1 MKKNH
6 SIVFLAFGILL
17 VYWLLVTTINA
28 IKIKLGNKEK
38 LIQKYLTEDEHIIV
52 EGEMV
57 YIKEIIIATLI
68 GIIGLIISILV
79 LLAKKDVSLFFLVFL
94 YALSFSLSI
103 LIKSYV
109 LKKTTKLFITN
120 KRLILAYGTWG
131 HNVIDYSLD
140 KISNIVLKQS
150 LLGRIF
156 GFSKIAI
163 ISTSGAELKIWNRK
177 LELKNAEE
185 FIKAF
190 VSMRT

>member
-1 MKKNH
+1 MEKNH
-6 SIVFLAFGILL
+6 SIVSLAFGILL
-17 VYWLLVTTINA
+17 VYWLLVTTINV

-57 YIKEIIIATLI
+57 YIKEIVKATLI

-131 HNVIDYSLD
+131 NNVIDYSLD

-163 ISTSGAELKIWNRK
+163 ISTSGAELKIWNRE

>member
-1 MKKNH
+1 MEKNH
-6 SIVFLAFGILL
+6 SIVSLAFGILL
-17 VYWLLVTTINA
+17 VYWLLTITINA

-38 LIQKYLTEDEHIIV
+38 LIQKYLTEDEHTIV

-57 YIKEIIIATLI
+57 YIKEIITATLT
-68 GIIGLIISILV
+68 GIIGLIISTLI
-79 LLAKKDVSLFFLVFL
+79 LLAEKDVSLFFLVFL
-94 YALSFSLSI
+94 YALSFSLYI

-131 HNVIDYSLD
+131 NNVIDYSLD

-163 ISTSGAELKIWNRK
+163 ISTSGAELKIWNRQ

>member
-1 MKKNH
+1 MEKNH
-6 SIVFLAFGILL
+6 SIVSLAFGILL
-17 VYWLLVTTINA
+17 VYWLLTITINA

-38 LIQKYLTEDEHIIV
+38 LLQKYLTEDEHIIV

-57 YIKEIIIATLI
+57 YIKEIVKATLI

-79 LLAKKDVSLFFLVFL
+79 LLAKDVSLFFLVFL

-103 LIKSYV
+103 LIKPYV

-131 HNVIDYSLD
+131 NNVFDYSLD

-163 ISTSGAELKIWNRK
+163 ISTSGAELKIWNRE

-190 VSMRT
+190 VSMRA

>member
-1 MKKNH
+1 MEKQH
-6 SIVFLAFGILL
+6 SILPLAFGILIG
-17 VYWLLVTTINA
+17 YWLLTITINA
-28 IKIKLGNKEK
+28 VKIKVGNKEK
-38 LIQKYLTEDEHIIV
+38 LIQKYLTEDERIIA

-57 YIKEIIIATLI
+57 YVKEIITAIST
-68 GIIGLIISILV
+68 GIIGLIVSVFV
-79 LLAKKDVSLFFLVFL
+79 LLVKKDVSLFFLVFL
-94 YALSFSLSI
+94 YAASFSLSI
-103 LIKSYV
+103 LVKPYV
-109 LKKTTKLFITN
+109 LKKTTKLLITN
-120 KRLILAYGTWG
+120 KRLILAYGTWSN
-131 HNVIDYSLD
+131 NVIDYSLD

-163 ISTSGAELKIWNRK
+163 ISTSGAELKIWNRE

>member
-1 MKKNH
+1 MEKNH
-6 SIVFLAFGILL
+6 SIVSLAFGILL
-17 VYWLLVTTINA
+17 VYWLLTITINA

-57 YIKEIIIATLI
+57 YIKEIITATLT

-79 LLAKKDVSLFFLVFL
+79 LLAKDVSLFFLVFL

-103 LIKSYV
+103 LIKAYV

-131 HNVIDYSLD
+131 NNVIDYSLD

-163 ISTSGAELKIWNRK
+163 ISTSGAELKIWNRG

>member
-1 MKKNH
+1 MEKNH
-6 SIVFLAFGILL
+6 SIVSLAFGILL

-38 LIQKYLTEDEHIIV
+38 LIQKYLTEDEKIV
-52 EGEMV
+52 AQGEMV
-57 YIKEIIIATLI
+57 YVKEIISSIVA
-68 GIIGLIISILV
+68 GIMGLVVSIIVFILT
-79 LLAKKDVSLFFLVFL
+79 KDFLDFTIVFL

-131 HNVIDYSLD
+131 NNVIDYSLD

-163 ISTSGAELKIWNRK
+163 ISTSGAELKIWNRG

>member
-1 MKKNH
+1 MEKNH
-6 SIVFLAFGILL
+6 SIVSLAFGILL
-17 VYWLLVTTINA
+17 VYWLLTITINA
-28 IKIKLGNKEK
+28 IRIKLGNKEK

-57 YIKEIIIATLI
+57 YIKEIITATLT

-79 LLAKKDVSLFFLVFL
+79 LLAKDVSLFFLVFL

-103 LIKSYV
+103 LIKAYV

-131 HNVIDYSLD
+131 NNVIDYSLD

-163 ISTSGAELKIWNRK
+163 ISTSGAELKIWNRG

>member
-1 MKKNH
+1 MEKNH
-6 SIVFLAFGILL
+6 SITSLAFGILIG
-17 VYWLLVTTINA
+17 YWLLTITINA
-28 IKIKLGNKEK
+28 VKIKVGNKEK
-38 LIQKYLTEDEHIIV
+38 LIQKYLTEDERIIA

-57 YIKEIIIATLI
+57 YVKEIITAIST
-68 GIIGLIISILV
+68 GIIGLIVSVFV

-94 YALSFSLSI
+94 YAASFSLSI
-103 LIKSYV
+103 LVKPYV
-109 LKKTTKLFITN
+109 LKKTTKLLITN
-120 KRLILAYGTWG
+120 KRLILAYGTWSN
-131 HNVIDYSLD
+131 NVIDYSLD

-156 GFSKIAI
+156 GFAKIAI
-163 ISTSGAELKIWNRK
+163 ISTSGAELKIWNRE

>member
-1 MKKNH
+1 MEKNH
-6 SIVFLAFGILL
+6 STVSLAFGILL
-17 VYWLLVTTINA
+17 VYWLLTITINA

-38 LIQKYLTEDEHIIV
+38 LLQKYLTEDEHIIV

-57 YIKEIIIATLI
+57 YIKEIVKATLI

-79 LLAKKDVSLFFLVFL
+79 LLAKDVSLFFLVFL

-103 LIKSYV
+103 LIKPYV

-131 HNVIDYSLD
+131 NNVIDYSLD

-163 ISTSGAELKIWNRK
+163 ISTSGAELKIWNRE

>member
-1 MKKNH
+1 MEKNH
-6 SIVFLAFGILL
+6 SIVSLAFGILL
-17 VYWLLVTTINA
+17 VYWLLTITINA
-28 IKIKLGNKEK
+28 IRIKLGNKEK

-57 YIKEIIIATLI
+57 YIKEIITATLT

-79 LLAKKDVSLFFLVFL
+79 LLAKDASLFFLVFL

-103 LIKSYV
+103 LIKAYV

-131 HNVIDYSLD
+131 NNVIDYSLD

-163 ISTSGAELKIWNRK
+163 ISTSGAELKIWNRG

>member
-1 MKKNH
+1 MEKNH
-6 SIVFLAFGILL
+6 SIVSLAFGILL
-17 VYWLLVTTINA
+17 VYWLLTITINA

-57 YIKEIIIATLI
+57 YIKEIVKATLI
-68 GIIGLIISILV
+68 GVIGLIISILV
-79 LLAKKDVSLFFLVFL
+79 LVAKDISLFFLVFL
-94 YALSFSLSI
+94 YALSFSLSM
-103 LIKSYV
+103 LIKPYV

-131 HNVIDYSLD
+131 NNVIDYSLD

-163 ISTSGAELKIWNRK
+163 ISTSGAELKIWNRE

>member
-1 MKKNH
+1 MEKNH
-6 SIVFLAFGILL
+6 STVSLVFGILL
-17 VYWLLVTTINA
+17 VYWLLTITINA

-38 LIQKYLTEDEHIIV
+38 LLQKYLTEDEHIIV

-57 YIKEIIIATLI
+57 YIKEIVKATLT

-79 LLAKKDVSLFFLVFL
+79 LLAKDISLFFLVFL
-94 YALSFSLSI
+94 YALSFSLSM
-103 LIKSYV
+103 LIKPYV

-131 HNVIDYSLD
+131 NNVIDYSLD

-150 LLGRIF
+150 PLGRIF

-163 ISTSGAELKIWNRK
+163 ISTSGAELKIWNRE

>member
-1 MKKNH
+1 MEKNH
-6 SIVFLAFGILL
+6 SIVSLAFGILL
-17 VYWLLVTTINA
+17 VYWLLVITINA

-57 YIKEIIIATLI
+57 YIKEIIKATLI
-68 GIIGLIISILV
+68 GVIGLIISILV
-79 LLAKKDVSLFFLVFL
+79 LVAKDISLFFLVFL
-94 YALSFSLSI
+94 YALSFSLSM
-103 LIKSYV
+103 LIKPYV

-131 HNVIDYSLD
+131 NNVIDYSLD

-163 ISTSGAELKIWNRK
+163 ISTSGAELKIWNRE

>member
-57 YIKEIIIATLI
+57 YIKEIVKATLI

>member
-1 MKKNH
+1 MEKNH
-6 SIVFLAFGILL
+6 SIVSLAFGILL
-17 VYWLLVTTINA
+17 IYWLLVTTINA

-38 LIQKYLTEDEHIIV
+38 LIEKYLAQDEKIV
-52 EGEMV
+52 AQGEMV
-57 YIKEIIIATLI
+57 YVREIISSIVA
-68 GIIGLIISILV
+68 GIMGLVVSIIVFILT
-79 LLAKKDVSLFFLVFL
+79 KDFLDFTIVFL
-94 YALSFSLSI
+94 YALSFSLSM
-103 LIKSYV
+103 LIKPYV

-120 KRLILAYGTWG
+120 KRLILAYGTFSN
-131 HNVIDYSLD
+131 NVVDYSLD
-140 KISNIVLKQS
+140 KISNIILKQS

-163 ISTSGAELKIWNRK
+163 ISTSGAELKIWNRQ

>member
-1 MKKNH
+1 MEKNH

>member
-1 MKKNH
+1 MEKNH
-6 SIVFLAFGILL
+6 SITSLAFGILIG
-17 VYWLLVTTINA
+17 YWLLTITINA
-28 IKIKLGNKEK
+28 VKIKVGNKEK
-38 LIQKYLTEDEHIIV
+38 LIQKYLTEDERIIA

-57 YIKEIIIATLI
+57 YVKEIITAIST
-68 GIIGLIISILV
+68 GIIGLIVSVFV
-79 LLAKKDVSLFFLVFL
+79 LLVKKDVSLFFLVFL
-94 YALSFSLSI
+94 YAASFSLSI
-103 LIKSYV
+103 LVKPYV
-109 LKKTTKLFITN
+109 LKKTTKLLITN
-120 KRLILAYGTWG
+120 KRLILAYGTWSN
-131 HNVIDYSLD
+131 NVIDYSLD

-163 ISTSGAELKIWNRK
+163 ISTSGAELKIWNRE

>member
-1 MKKNH
+1 MEKNH
-6 SIVFLAFGILL
+6 SIVSLAFGILL
-17 VYWLLVTTINA
+17 VYWLLVTTINT

-38 LIQKYLTEDEHIIV
+38 LIQKYLTEDEKIV
-52 EGEMV
+52 AQGEMV
-57 YIKEIIIATLI
+57 YVREIISSIVA
-68 GIIGLIISILV
+68 GIMGLVVSIIVFILT
-79 LLAKKDVSLFFLVFL
+79 KDFLDFTIVFL
-94 YALSFSLSI
+94 YALSFSLSM
-103 LIKSYV
+103 LIKAYV

-131 HNVIDYSLD
+131 NNVIDYSLD

-163 ISTSGAELKIWNRK
+163 ISTSGAELKIWNRG

>member
-1 MKKNH
+1 MEKNH
-6 SIVFLAFGILL
+6 SIVSLALGILL
-17 VYWLLVTTINA
+17 VYWLLVTTTNA
-28 IKIKLGNKEK
+28 IRIKLGSKEK

-57 YIKEIIIATLI
+57 YIKEIITATLT
-68 GIIGLIISILV
+68 GIIGLIISTLI

-94 YALSFSLSI
+94 YALSFILSI
-103 LIKSYV
+103 LIKAYV

-131 HNVIDYSLD
+131 NNIVDYSLD

-163 ISTSGAELKIWNRK
+163 MSTSGAELKIWNRK

>member
-1 MKKNH
+1 MEKNH
-6 SIVFLAFGILL
+6 SIVSLALGILL
-17 VYWLLVTTINA
+17 VYWLLTITINA

-57 YIKEIIIATLI
+57 YIKEIITATLT

-79 LLAKKDVSLFFLVFL
+79 LLAKDVSLFFLVFL

-103 LIKSYV
+103 LIKAYV

-131 HNVIDYSLD
+131 NNVIDYSLD

-163 ISTSGAELKIWNRK
+163 ISTSGAELKIWNRG

>member
-1 MKKNH
+1 MEKNH
-6 SIVFLAFGILL
+6 SIVSLAFGILL

-38 LIQKYLTEDEHIIV
+38 LIEKYLTEDEKIV
-52 EGEMV
+52 AQGEMV
-57 YIKEIIIATLI
+57 YVREIISSIVA
-68 GIIGLIISILV
+68 GIMGLVVSIIVFILT
-79 LLAKKDVSLFFLVFL
+79 KDFLDFTIVFL

-103 LIKSYV
+103 LVKPYV

-131 HNVIDYSLD
+131 NNVIDYSLD

-163 ISTSGAELKIWNRK
+163 ISTSGAELKIWNRG

>member
-1 MKKNH
+1 V
-6 SIVFLAFGILL
+6 SLAFGILL
-17 VYWLLVTTINA
+17 VYWLLTITINA

-38 LIQKYLTEDEHIIV
+38 LLQKYLTEDEHIIV

-57 YIKEIIIATLI
+57 YIKEIVKATLI

-79 LLAKKDVSLFFLVFL
+79 LLAKDVSLFFLVFL

-103 LIKSYV
+103 LIKPYV

-131 HNVIDYSLD
+131 NNVIDYSLD

-163 ISTSGAELKIWNRK
+163 ISTSGAELKIWNRE

>member
-1 MKKNH
+1 MEKNH
-6 SIVFLAFGILL
+6 SIVSLAFGILL
-17 VYWLLVTTINA
+17 IYWLLVTTINA

-38 LIQKYLTEDEHIIV
+38 LIEKYLAQDEKIV
-52 EGEMV
+52 AQGEMV
-57 YIKEIIIATLI
+57 YVREIISSIVA
-68 GIIGLIISILV
+68 GIMGLVVSIIVFILT
-79 LLAKKDVSLFFLVFL
+79 KDFLDFTIVFL
-94 YALSFSLSI
+94 YALSFSLSM
-103 LIKSYV
+103 LIKPYV

-120 KRLILAYGTWG
+120 KRLILAYGTFSN
-131 HNVIDYSLD
+131 NVIDYSLD

-150 LLGRIF
+150 PLGRIF

-163 ISTSGAELKIWNRK
+163 ISTSGAELKIWNRE

>member
-1 MKKNH
+1 MEKNH

-163 ISTSGAELKIWNRK
+163 ISTSGAELKIWDRK

>member
-1 MKKNH
+1 MEKNH
-6 SIVFLAFGILL
+6 SIVSLAFGILL
-17 VYWLLVTTINA
+17 VYWLLTITINA

-57 YIKEIIIATLI
+57 YIREIITATLT
-68 GIIGLIISILV
+68 GIIGLIISTLI

-94 YALSFSLSI
+94 YALSFSLYI

-131 HNVIDYSLD
+131 NNVIDYSLD

-163 ISTSGAELKIWNRK
+163 MSTSGAELKIWNRQ

>member
-1 MKKNH
+1 MEKNH
-6 SIVFLAFGILL
+6 SIVSLAFGILL

-38 LIQKYLTEDEHIIV
+38 LIEKYLAQDEKIV
-52 EGEMV
+52 AQGEMV
-57 YIKEIIIATLI
+57 YVREIISSIVA
-68 GIIGLIISILV
+68 GIMGLVVSIIVFILV
-79 LLAKKDVSLFFLVFL
+79 KDFLDFTIVFL
-94 YALSFSLSI
+94 YALSFSLSM
-103 LIKSYV
+103 LIKPYV

-131 HNVIDYSLD
+131 NNVIDYSLD

-163 ISTSGAELKIWNRK
+163 ISTSGAELKIWNRE

>member
-1 MKKNH
+1 MEKNH
-6 SIVFLAFGILL
+6 SIVSLAFGILL
-17 VYWLLVTTINA
+17 VYWLLVITINA

-38 LIQKYLTEDEHIIV
+38 LIQKYLTENEHIIV

-57 YIKEIIIATLI
+57 YIKEIIKATLI

-79 LLAKKDVSLFFLVFL
+79 LLAKKDLSLFFLVFL
-94 YALSFSLSI
+94 YALSFSLSM
-103 LIKSYV
+103 LIKPYV

-131 HNVIDYSLD
+131 NNVIDYSLD

-163 ISTSGAELKIWNRK
+163 ISTSGAELKIWNRE